1 MGFLVVGGVCRVR
14 GVEWSIDGWGAVAGR
29 RVDIG
34 CLPRR
39 LYHRCICPSIY
50 PCPKI
55 VIIGSCMYGL
65 GSGLFS
71 ITGVCMYVRP
81 GSGGEATRVR
91 GEELLA

>member
-1 MGFLVVGGVCRVR
+1 MDGVQSPA
-14 GVEWSIDGWGAVAGR
+14 GVWIL
-29 RVDIG
+29 G

-39 LYHRCICPSIY
+39 LIIDVSIPSIY